1 MTKRFFIGYSLITFF
16 LLNSVVLLAQHK
28 ASFVQQWKIEDASH
42 ALQIIER
49 ADTLELIVPD
59 GLTMWYRQRLTGDYE
74 ISYRI
79 CMVMQG
85 GKYDRLDAYIDF
97 YQKAI
102 EQNKW
107 YGFWNYGDVMHA
119 YDPVRHTWRYD
130 VGGFAWDNTELA
142 SNMWLWWNGR
152 HATLR

>member
-85 GKYDRLDAYIDF
+85 GKYDRLSDRATEI
-97 YQKAI
+97 
-102 EQNKW
+102 
-107 YGFWNYGDVMHA
+107 V
-119 YDPVRHTWRYD
+119 
-130 VGGFAWDNTELA
+130 NTELIYF
-142 SNMWLWWNGR
+142 
-152 HATLR
+152 